1 MGLLLATGE
10 TRSNHLRPCRACSHR
25 RLPAYAIRCILPR
38 RDPSW
43 ILAMVGAIFHEKRR
57 QWQVNPGSMAL
68 GFTLTEAEPSGR
80 KLFDREQDVTRA
92 VTSASRRQG
101 FRMVRV
107 GDDPRRF
114 GVKEHTGKKSEGVLT
129 TWLFLSRSASGP
141 GSQ

>member
-43 ILAMVGAIFHEKRR
+43 ILAM
-57 QWQVNPGSMAL
+57 WQVNPGSMAL